1 MLDKDVQHG
10 SVIVQKAFYKLTVDD
25 AWFLVTYMGIGA
37 PSPWGG
43 VPFTPGKQSKW
54 MYGLF
59 FTVFHHVSKA
69 LTENIADIEIQLGDD
84 VGKEFQVFLHLFI
97 IETQG

>member
-10 SVIVQKAFYKLTVDD
+10 SVILQKAFYKLTVDD

-37 PSPWGG
+37 PSPGRG
-43 VPFTPGKQSKW
+43 TFYRGKQSKW